1 MGNSFPSHR
10 DAARWRTK
18 NAPIVKMGMTRRP
31 APGTYHPMSSS
42 QPFDAAIIGGGVIG
56 CATALNLACGGMRV
70 ALFESDGLCRA
81 ASGRNAGTLTMLYT
95 RASLIPYAIRGR
107 EMWRDAAE
115 WLSRDAGFH
124 HRHGMELAFSE
135 EVTEELAVQH
145 RLRSEAGAPI
155 EMIGGNRAREIEP
168 ALSGDIVGAAYS
180 EVDGYA
186 KSYGIGILFHAA
198 LKEAG
203 VTVHDGTPVLG
214 VEPGPGGHV
223 VRWAVGQASARL
235 VVMTSNVWIG
245 KMAAWFGVN
254 FPITIRVNQ
263 GTISERIRPLFNSI
277 LRVPNE
283 LSLKQFEDG
292 TVLMGGGR
300 GEHWVEDA
308 DKGDAQQ
315 DISIVKSKM
324 AGAAECARRVI
335 PALREGR
342 VVRTWTGYEGFTPDN
357 QPLIGPMP
365 GVEGV
370 FVAACIRSGFTIGPF
385 AGRLLADQFL
395 GREPEMPIFS
405 PAFDPARVVGME
417 PYDREASA
425 QIA

>member
-1 MGNSFPSHR
+1 ME
-10 DAARWRTK
+10 
-18 NAPIVKMGMTRRP
+18 MTRRS
-31 APGTYHPMSSS
+31 APVTSQCMETS

-56 CATALNLACGGMRV
+56 CATALNLARGGMRV
-70 ALFESDGLCRA
+70 VLFESGGLCRA
-81 ASGRNAGTLTMLYT
+81 ASGRNAGTLTLLYT
-95 RASLIPYAIRGR
+95 RASLIPYALRGR
-107 EMWRDAAE
+107 EMWRDAE
-115 WLSRDAGFH
+115 QWLGRDAGFH
-124 HRHGMELAFSE
+124 PRHGMELAFSE
-135 EVTEELAVQH
+135 QVAEEMAVQH
-145 RLRSEAGAPI
+145 RLRAEAGAPI

-168 ALSGDIVGAAYS
+168 ALSSAIFGAAYS

-186 KSYGIGILFHAA
+186 KSYGIGVLFHAA
-198 LKEAG
+198 LRDAG
-203 VTVHDGTPVLG
+203 VTVRDGTPVLG

-223 VRWAVGQASARL
+223 VRWAAGEAPARL

-245 KMAAWFGVN
+245 KMAAWFGVH

-263 GTISERIRPLFNSI
+263 GTISERMRPLFKSI

-283 LSLKQFEDG
+283 LSLKQFDDG

-308 DKGDAQQ
+308 DQGDVQQ
-315 DISIVKSKM
+315 NINIVKSKM
-324 AGAAECARRVI
+324 AGAAECAQRVI

-365 GVEGV
+365 GADGV
-370 FVAACIRSGFTIGPF
+370 YVAACVRSGFTIGPF
-385 AGRLLADQFL
+385 AGRLLADQLL

-405 PAFDPARVVGME
+405 PAFDPARVVDME
-417 PYDREASA
+417 PYDREATA
-425 QIA
+425 QVA

>member
-1 MGNSFPSHR
+1 M
-10 DAARWRTK
+10 
-18 NAPIVKMGMTRRP
+18 NA
-31 APGTYHPMSSS
+31 S

-56 CATALNLACGGMRV
+56 CATALNLARGGMRV
-70 ALFESDGLCRA
+70 VLFESDGLCRA

-107 EMWRDAAE
+107 EMWRDAKE
-115 WLSRDAGFH
+115 WLGRDAGFH
-124 HRHGMELAFSE
+124 HRHGLELAFSE
-135 EVTEELAVQH
+135 EVAEELAVQH
-145 RLRSEAGAPI
+145 RLRSEAGAAI

-168 ALSGDIVGAAYS
+168 ALSEDIVGAAYS

-198 LKEAG
+198 LRDAG

-223 VRWAVGQASARL
+223 VRWAAGEAAARL

-245 KMAAWFGVN
+245 KMAAWFGIH
-254 FPITIRVNQ
+254 FPIAIRVNQ
-263 GTISERIRPLFNSI
+263 GTISERIRPLFKSI

-308 DKGDAQQ
+308 DQGDVQQ
-315 DISIVKSKM
+315 DINIINSKM
-324 AGAAECARRVI
+324 AAAAECAQRVV

-342 VVRTWTGYEGFTPDN
+342 VVRSWTGYEGFTPDN

-370 FVAACIRSGFTIGPF
+370 FVAACLRSGFTIGPF
-385 AGRLLADQFL
+385 AGQLLADQLL
-395 GREPEMPIFS
+395 GREPEMPIFA
-405 PAFDPARVVGME
+405 PEFDPARVVGME
-417 PYDREASA
+417 LYDTEGPSQVA
-425 QIA
+425 